1 MAWRESRT
9 ARVRLIW
16 FSLSISLGVAALAAV
31 GSLSATLREAIEVQ
45 AKTLLGADLV
55 LASRQPFSPE
65 AEALARS
72 VPALERARETSFST
86 MAVFPALTNA
96 TRLVNARAL
105 EGEFPFYGQLEC
117 QPPSALEALRRGDG
131 VILDSSVLFQF
142 GLKIGDPVH
151 IGRWRTQILGS
162 LVRVPGDTVAF
173 SALAPRAYLSASRL
187 TETGLLGVASLARY
201 RMMFRWPDAAAV
213 EQWSATHRT
222 ELPGLRLE
230 ADTVDKRKQD
240 LGRTLQNLNRF
251 LNLVAAVA
259 LILGS
264 IGIASALQVHVGS
277 KLANAAIL
285 RCLGAGIDA
294 TSAIYLAQGLALTTL
309 GTAVGLAMGG
319 MVQPLIPR
327 LLEGWLPVTFEA
339 QFQLL
344 PAVVAALAGFSVS
357 LAFTLLPLGV
367 VRSVSPLSVI
377 RADYSRGDNS
387 DRRWRIQIGL
397 AILAGLSLFATVQAR
412 KPWEGLATVAGL
424 LAAFGALAGVARML
438 TWMVRKWTPASWPF
452 AVRQGL
458 ASLHRPGNRTLLV
471 LTSVGLGTFLLVTL
485 QLTRDVLLTQL
496 FPTDRLQQP
505 NAILFDIQADQ
516 RVDVIATVRAEG
528 FPVLDMAPIVT
539 MRIASLKGRSADSL
553 LAETNSP
560 IPGWTLRREYRS
572 TFRGK
577 LVESERL
584 IAGRFVPKAS
594 EAEGPVPITVESVI
608 ARDLGLSV
616 GDAVTFDIQGVP
628 METRVAGLREVDWK
642 QVRPN
647 FFVVFPE
654 GVLESAPAMT
664 VLATRV
670 ADAAASARLQRSIVA
685 RFPNVSTIDLT
696 LVLETL
702 DRVVTQAGYGIRFM
716 ALFTVVTGLVV
727 MAGAILTGRWQ
738 RVREMVLLRTLGAS
752 RRQLQQALLAEYASL
767 GVMGALTGT
776 LLACAAAWALARFGF
791 RTPFT
796 ASPIILL
803 GAVVI
808 VTTLTVV
815 VGLFSS
821 RGITRQSPLEVL
833 RSESVS

>member
-1 MAWRESRT
+1 MAWRESRSSR
-9 ARVRLIW
+9 ARLFW

-31 GSLSATLREAIEVQ
+31 GSLSATLREAVDAQ

-55 LASRQPFSPE
+55 LASRQPFSPA
-65 AEALARS
+65 AETLARS
-72 VPALERARETSFST
+72 VPALATARETSFST
-86 MAVFPALTNA
+86 MAVFPGPTNA

-117 QPPSALEALRRGDG
+117 DPPSALAALWRGEG
-131 VILDSSVLFQF
+131 VVLDSSVLHQF
-142 GLKIGDPVH
+142 GLKAGDPVH
-151 IGRWRTQILGS
+151 IGRWKTRILGS
-162 LVRVPGDTVAF
+162 LLRVPGDTVAF
-173 SALAPRAYLSASRL
+173 SALAPRAYLAASRL
-187 TETGLLGVASLARY
+187 PETGLLGVASLARY
-201 RMMFRWPDAAAV
+201 RMMFQLPDEVAV
-213 EQWSATHRT
+213 ERWTAAHRA
-222 ELPGLRLE
+222 ELPDLRLDL
-230 ADTVDKRKQD
+230 DTVDKRKQD
-240 LGRTLQNLNRF
+240 LGRTLENLNRF

-277 KLANAAIL
+277 KLPHAAIL
-285 RCLGAGIDA
+285 RCLGAGIEA
-294 TSAIYLAQGLALTTL
+294 SSAIYLAQGLAI
-309 GTAVGLAMGG
+309 TAVGTTVGLALGAG
-319 MVQPLIPR
+319 VQPWIPG
-327 LLEGWLPVTFEA
+327 LLQGWLPVTFEA
-339 QFQLL
+339 RVQVG
-344 PAVVAALAGFSVS
+344 PALMAAGVGFLVS

-367 VRSVSPLSVI
+367 LRSVSPLSVI
-377 RADYSRGDNS
+377 RADYSRGDVS
-387 DRRWRIQIGL
+387 DRRWRLRIAGCIGL
-397 AILAGLSLFATVQAR
+397 GLSVWAMIQAR
-412 KPWEGLATVAGL
+412 RPWEGLATVAGL
-424 LAAFGALAGVARML
+424 VAAFAALAGVARL
-438 TWMVRKWTPASWPF
+438 LIWMVRKWTPASWPF

-458 ASLHRPGNRTLLV
+458 ASLHRPGNRTVLV

-496 FPTDRLQQP
+496 FPADRLQQP

-516 RVDVIATVRAEG
+516 REAVVATVKSEG

-539 MRIASLKGRSADSL
+539 MRIASLKGRTAESL
-553 LAETNSP
+553 LAETNNP

-572 TFRGK
+572 TFRGN
-577 LVESERL
+577 LVDSERL
-584 IAGRFVPKAS
+584 IAGRFVARAT
-594 EAEGPVPITVESVI
+594 EAEGPVPITVESGI
-608 ARDLGLSV
+608 ARDLGLGV

-628 METRVAGLREVDWK
+628 METRVVGLREVDWK

-670 ADAAASARLQRSIVA
+670 SDAAASARLQRSLVA
-685 RFPNVSTIDLT
+685 RFPNVSAIDLT

-702 DRVVTQAGYGIRFM
+702 DRVVTQAGHGIRFM

-752 RRQLQQALLAEYASL
+752 RRQLQQALLAEYAAL

-791 RTPFT
+791 RTPFS
-796 ASPIILL
+796 ASPLILMS
-803 GAVVI
+803 AVAI
-808 VTTLTVV
+808 VTTLTVG
-815 VGLFSS
+815 VGLLSS
-821 RGITRQSPLEVL
+821 RGLTRQSPLEVL
-833 RSESVS
+833 RSESVA

>member
-1 MAWRESRT
+1 MAWRESR
-9 ARVRLIW
+9 ASRVRLIW

-31 GSLSATLREAIEVQ
+31 GSLSATLRAAVDAQ

-55 LASRQPFSPE
+55 LSSRQPFSPA

-72 VPALERARETSFST
+72 VPALENARETSFST

-105 EGEFPFYGQLEC
+105 EGGFPFYGQLEC
-117 QPPSALEALRRGDG
+117 EPLSALDALRRGDG

-142 GLKIGDPVH
+142 GLKVGDPVH
-151 IGRWRTQILGS
+151 IGRWKTRILGS

-173 SALAPRAYLSASRL
+173 SALAPRAYLAASRL
-187 TETGLLGVASLARY
+187 PDTGLLGAASLARY
-201 RMMFRWPDAAAV
+201 RVMFRWPEAAAV
-213 EQWSATHRT
+213 EEWSLTHGS
-222 ELPGLRLE
+222 ELSELRLE
-230 ADTVDKRKQD
+230 MDTVEKRKQD

-264 IGIASALQVHVGS
+264 IGVASALQVHVGS
-277 KLANAAIL
+277 KLPNAAIL
-285 RCLGAGIDA
+285 RCLGAGINA
-294 TSAIYLAQGLALTTL
+294 TSAIYLAQALALTAV
-309 GTAVGLAMGG
+309 GTTVGLAIGG
-319 MVQPLIPR
+319 LVQPLIPQ
-327 LLEGWLPVTFEA
+327 LLQGWLPVTFEA

-344 PAVVAALAGFSVS
+344 PALVAALAGFSVS

-367 VRSVSPLSVI
+367 LRSVSPLSVI
-377 RADYSRGDNS
+377 RGDYSRGDAS
-387 DRRWRIQIGL
+387 DRPWRIRISL
-397 AILAGLSLFATVQAR
+397 AIVFGLSLFATIQAR
-412 KPWEGLATVAGL
+412 RPWEGLATGAGL
-424 LAAFGALAGVARML
+424 LSAFGVLAGVARGL
-438 TWMVRKWTPASWPF
+438 VWMVKKWTPSGWPF
-452 AVRQGL
+452 AVRHGL

-485 QLTRDVLLTQL
+485 QLSRDVLLTQL
-496 FPTDRLQQP
+496 FPADRLQQP
-505 NAILFDIQADQ
+505 NAILFDIQPDQ
-516 RVDVIATVRAEG
+516 REAVVASVQAEG

-539 MRIASLKGRSADSL
+539 MRMTSLKGRSTDRL

-572 TFRGK
+572 TFRGR
-577 LVESERL
+577 LVASERL
-584 IAGRFVPKAS
+584 IAGRFVPRAT
-594 EAEGPVPITVESVI
+594 ETEGPVPITVESGI

-670 ADAAASARLQRSIVA
+670 PDAASSARLQRTIVA
-685 RFPNVSTIDLT
+685 RFPNVSAIDLT

-716 ALFTVVTGLVV
+716 ALFTVLTGLVV

-752 RRQLQQALLAEYASL
+752 RRQLQQALLAEYAAL
-767 GVMGALTGT
+767 GVLGALTGT
-776 LLACAAAWALARFGF
+776 LLACAAAWALARFAF
-791 RTPFT
+791 RSPFT
-796 ASPIILL
+796 ASPLVL
-803 GAVVI
+803 MGAVLI

-815 VGLFSS
+815 VGLLSS